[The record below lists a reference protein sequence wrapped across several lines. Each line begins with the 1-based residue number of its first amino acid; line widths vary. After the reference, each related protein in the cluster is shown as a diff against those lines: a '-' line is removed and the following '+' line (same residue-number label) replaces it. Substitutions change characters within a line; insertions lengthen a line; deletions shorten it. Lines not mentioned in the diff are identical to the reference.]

1 MNLSMVTNLAI
12 ALAISLTGQVETKLC
27 NLKCT
32 GHTKDVVIDNS
43 IDITQNPKYMD
54 GLESGYILLC
64 NGEAEGFTNHNTGEI
79 SCDGSNHE
87 CSVGKRCKNG
97 EGECYVCY

>member
-1 MNLSMVTNLAI
+1 M
-12 ALAISLTGQVETKLC
+12 
-27 NLKCT
+27 
-32 GHTKDVVIDNS
+32 

-87 CSVGKRCKNG
+87 GGDGNK
-97 EGECYVCY
+97 GECYVCY

>member
-1 MNLSMVTNLAI
+1 MNLSMVTNLTI
-12 ALAISLTGQVETKLC
+12 ALAISLTGQVETKQTKLC

-43 IDITQNPKYMD
+43 LDITQNFKYID

-79 SCDGSNHE
+79 SCDGTNHE
-87 CSVGKRCKNG
+87 GGKGKY
-97 EGECYVCY
+97 GECYVCY

>member
-1 MNLSMVTNLAI
+1 MVTNLAI

-32 GHTKDVVIDNS
+32 GHNKDVVIDNS
-43 IDITQNPKYMD
+43 LDIKQNPKYID

-87 CSVGKRCKNG
+87 GGAGVN
-97 EGECYVCY
+97 GECYVCY

>member
-1 MNLSMVTNLAI
+1 MIAI
-12 ALAISLTGQVETKLC
+12 AISLTGQVETKLC

-32 GHTKDVVIDNS
+32 NHTKEVIRETNP
-43 IDITQNPKYMD
+43 DIMEDPRYYD
-54 GLESGYILLC
+54 GIESGYILLC

-87 CSVGKRCKNG
+87 EWEKYGNK
-97 EGECYVCY
+97 GECYVCY

>member
-1 MNLSMVTNLAI
+1 MVTNLAI

-43 IDITQNPKYMD
+43 LDITQNPKYID
-54 GLESGYILLC
+54 GLESGFMLLC

-87 CSVGKRCKNG
+87 GG
-97 EGECYVCY
+97 EGVNGECYVCY

>member
-43 IDITQNPKYMD
+43 LDITQNPKYID
-54 GLESGYILLC
+54 GLESGFILLC

-87 CSVGKRCKNG
+87 GG
-97 EGECYVCY
+97 EGVNGECYVCY

>member
-1 MNLSMVTNLAI
+1 MVTNLAI

-43 IDITQNPKYMD
+43 LDITQNFKYID

-87 CSVGKRCKNG
+87 GGKGKY
-97 EGECYVCY
+97 GECYVCY

>member
-1 MNLSMVTNLAI
+1 MVTNLAI

-43 IDITQNPKYMD
+43 KDITQNPKYID

-87 CSVGKRCKNG
+87 GGDGKK
-97 EGECYVCY
+97 GECYVCY

>member
-1 MNLSMVTNLAI
+1 MVTNLAI

-32 GHTKDVVIDNS
+32 GHNKDVVIDNS
-43 IDITQNPKYMD
+43 LDITQNPKYID

-87 CSVGKRCKNG
+87 GG
-97 EGECYVCY
+97 EGVNGECYVCY

>member
-1 MNLSMVTNLAI
+1 MVTNLTI
-12 ALAISLTGQVETKLC
+12 ALAISLIGQVETKLC

-32 GHTKDVVIDNS
+32 NHTKEVIRETS
-43 IDITQNPKYMD
+43 PDIMEDPRYYD
-54 GLESGYILLC
+54 GFESGYILLC

-87 CSVGKRCKNG
+87 GGKGKY
-97 EGECYVCY
+97 GECYVCY

>member
-1 MNLSMVTNLAI
+1 MNKLILAV
-12 ALAISLTGQVETKLC
+12 AISLTGQVETKLC

-32 GHTKDVVIDNS
+32 NHTKEVIRES
-43 IDITQNPKYMD
+43 SPDIMEDPRYYD
-54 GLESGYILLC
+54 GIESGYILLC

-79 SCDGSNHE
+79 FCDGTNHE
-87 CSVGKRCKNG
+87 CSVNNTCNNG

>member
-1 MNLSMVTNLAI
+1 MVTNLTI
-12 ALAISLTGQVETKLC
+12 ALAISLTGQVETKQTKLC

-43 IDITQNPKYMD
+43 LDITQNFKYID

-64 NGEAEGFTNHNTGEI
+64 EPRENRDCRTHPFAG
-79 SCDGSNHE
+79 C
-87 CSVGKRCKNG
+87 VVR
-97 EGECYVCY
+97 YR

>member
-43 IDITQNPKYMD
+43 LDITQNPKYID

-79 SCDGSNHE
+79 SCDGTNHE
-87 CSVGKRCKNG
+87 GGKGKY
-97 EGECYVCY
+97 GECYVCY

>member
-12 ALAISLTGQVETKLC
+12 AIAISLTGQVETKLC

-43 IDITQNPKYMD
+43 LDITQNPKYID

-87 CSVGKRCKNG
+87 GG
-97 EGECYVCY
+97 EGVNGECYVCY

>member
-43 IDITQNPKYMD
+43 LDITQNPKYID

-79 SCDGSNHE
+79 SCDGNNHE
-87 CSVGKRCKNG
+87 GG
-97 EGECYVCY
+97 EGVNGECYVCY

>member
-12 ALAISLTGQVETKLC
+12 ALAISLTGQVETKQTKLC

-43 IDITQNPKYMD
+43 LDITQNYKYID

-64 NGEAEGFTNHNTGEI
+64 NGEAEGFRHTIT
-79 SCDGSNHE
+79 SKLTCDGSNHE
-87 CSVGKRCKNG
+87 GGDGNK
-97 EGECYVCY
+97 GECYVCF

>member
-1 MNLSMVTNLAI
+1 MVTNLTI

-43 IDITQNPKYMD
+43 LDITQNPKYID
-54 GLESGYILLC
+54 GLESGFILLC

-87 CSVGKRCKNG
+87 GG
-97 EGECYVCY
+97 EGVNGECYVCY

>member
-43 IDITQNPKYMD
+43 LDITQNPKYID

-87 CSVGKRCKNG
+87 GG
-97 EGECYVCY
+97 EGVNGECYVCY

>member
-43 IDITQNPKYMD
+43 LDITQNFKYID

-87 CSVGKRCKNG
+87 GG
-97 EGECYVCY
+97 EGVNGECYVCY

>member
-1 MNLSMVTNLAI
+1 MVTNLAI

-43 IDITQNPKYMD
+43 LDITQNPKYID
-54 GLESGYILLC
+54 GLESGFILLC

-87 CSVGKRCKNG
+87 GG
-97 EGECYVCY
+97 EGVNGECYVCY

>member
-1 MNLSMVTNLAI
+1 MVTNLAI

-32 GHTKDVVIDNS
+32 SHTKDVVIDNS
-43 IDITQNPKYMD
+43 LDITQNPKYID
-54 GLESGYILLC
+54 GLASGYILLC

-87 CSVGKRCKNG
+87 GG
-97 EGECYVCY
+97 EGVNGECYVCY